1 VTLKGEAKTAY
12 MREYMR
18 KRRASVQTP
27 KRRPPRAAEASPK
40 EAGEIARLRAEID
53 GLKATIATLTAIKP
67 HERHVESGIDGMSRQ
82 TFKLLLKLDSS
93 SDSEVVASARAL
105 VGKLKAAGSDL
116 RVLADALGKD
126 WDKQKAKPAPPPS
139 IDYAAI
145 EAAIIRYTEGRATV
159 QRNKLW
165 KAVMATVPGADGPGR
180 IPSDYMDR
188 LLRRL
193 GFTMSGSGLTFHR
206 TS

>member
-18 KRRASVQTP
+18 KRRASQTP
-27 KRRPPRAAEASPK
+27 KRRPPRAAPK

-116 RVLADALGKD
+116 RVLADALGKE

-145 EAAIIRYTEGRATV
+145 EAAVIRYAEGRSTV

-165 KAVMATVPGADGPGR
+165 KAVIATVPGAGGPGR
-180 IPSDYMDR
+180 IPSDYIDR

-193 GFTMSGSGLTFHR
+193 GFTMSRSGLTFHR
-206 TS
+206 STS